1 MPDTP
6 APVAS
11 DLIAPAGN
19 TFPVTDRQT
28 REQAFQ
34 VMAKLRSDSEFR
46 NKYLAGDKAV
56 QAEVRAAHE
65 TTLTSTELK
74 IHGKDAPEDR
84 AAMVGSVEKFAA
96 IGPDVQRQ
104 LLQGEAVTA
113 EEQKWAKAE
122 RARVMADKEFVRAY
136 LDGGQQQRQRLLLL
150 NTILTSPTSPTKK

>member
-65 TTLTSTELK
+65 TTLTSTALK

-84 AAMVGSVEKFAA
+84 ASMIGSLQNFA
-96 IGPDVQRQ
+96 DVP
-104 LLQGEAVTA
+104 EAVQKQLYEGQAVSA
-113 EEQKWAKAE
+113 EEQKFAQQTKS
-122 RARVMADKEFVRAY
+122 RLMQDKDWVRKY
-136 LDGGQQQRQRLLLL
+136 LDGGRAERQQMVLL